1 MANMPAPPIKGIS
14 LLFIKLDD
22 IIDNSMEFN
31 KYPNG
36 LDVIYAIEDVC
47 GRGKIEGAQ
56 RIGKLFRIYVKCEK
70 ARDKLAIEGFTFKG
84 RHVSFHTRNP
94 FTVNDEPD
102 TVKII
107 IGGVP
112 LSVANSEFERALLD
126 LDINIISDIKFEN
139 YRDKDGKWT
148 AYKTGRRFVYCKKPK
163 LNLKPFIKIGLW
175 NASLYYREQIRP
187 NTQNRNYTESTVV
200 STQVFPNDSD
210 SDSDTIDSRITDH
223 SIPETTQVFPPDTAS
238 ETNDLVNTDTT
249 DRVII
254 DSVTPPSTN
263 NEESQPI
270 TGNPSSP
277 AAERRDDWPKTNAK
291 QTKSQ
296 NNPSTGQKDRGRP
309 RETNRLSNYFNGRS
323 RRSQS
328 SSSVK
333 RKEMVSTKALPP
345 PPKSA
350 KNESNLPKY
359 QKPKVDN
366 IRPDW
371 FENCESKI
379 NKT

>member
-1 MANMPAPPIKGIS
+1 MANMPAPPIKGIF

-22 IIDNSMEFN
+22 IVENTSEFS

-36 LDVIYAIEDVC
+36 LDIIYAIEDVC

-56 RIGKLFRIYVKCEK
+56 RIGKLYRIYVKCEK
-70 ARDKLAIEGFTFKG
+70 AKDKLATEGFTFQG

-112 LSVANSEFERALLD
+112 LSVANSEFESALLD
-126 LDINIISDIKFEN
+126 LNIEIISDIKFEN

-187 NTQNRNYTESTVV
+187 STKNRNYTESTDQSTVV
-200 STQVFPNDSD
+200 STQVSPNDSD
-210 SDSDTIDSRITDH
+210 SDIDPLINDH
-223 SIPETTQVFPPDTAS
+223 SIPDVTQVFPHDTVS
-238 ETNDLVNTDTT
+238 SNTNDSIINDTT
-249 DRVII
+249 DRVNNG
-254 DSVTPPSTN
+254 DSDTPKTN
-263 NEESQPI
+263 TEVLQPI
-270 TGNPSSP
+270 TGKPPSS
-277 AAERRDDWPKTNAK
+277 AAECSDDSPNTNATPSK
-291 QTKSQ
+291 PQ
-296 NNPSTGQKDRGRP
+296 NPSTGHNDRGRP
-309 RETNRLSNYFNGRS
+309 RDTNRLSNYFHRS

-328 SSSVK
+328 SSSAK
-333 RKEMVSTKALPP
+333 RKERVSMKTLPP

-350 KNESNLPKY
+350 KNETNPSKIH
-359 QKPKVDN
+359 KAKVN
-366 IRPDW
+366 TKTDW
-371 FENCESKI
+371 FEYRESN
-379 NKT
+379 NKKT